1 MTETNKDYSKYF
13 VLIKEDEVRDWRPA
27 PRSFTT
33 RLFEAFVE
41 SDDQM
46 VEVKVEKLPEPEH
59 KEGSKVKSD
68 KKDSFASS
76 FYSWKKR
83 KKTQQLLKKLGIDEV
98 LLIRRG
104 ERIALKKRMKK

>member
-1 MTETNKDYSKYF
+1 MKDKKEYYSKYF
-13 VLIKEDEVRDWRPA
+13 VPIKEDAVRDWRPS
-27 PRSFTT
+27 PRSFNTK
-33 RLFEAFVE
+33 LFEAFVK
-41 SDDQM
+41 SNHQM
-46 VEVKVEKLPEPEH
+46 VEVQVEELPEPEH

-83 KKTQQLLKKLGIDEV
+83 KKTKQLLEKLGIDEV

-104 ERIALKKRMKK
+104 ERIALKKRMK

>member
-1 MTETNKDYSKYF
+1 MNETMKNYSKYF
-13 VLIKEDEVRDWRPA
+13 VPIKEDKVRDWRPT
-27 PRSFTT
+27 PRSFNTK
-33 RLFEAFVE
+33 LFEAFVE

-46 VEVKVEKLPEPEH
+46 VEVKVGELPEPEH

-83 KKTQQLLKKLGIDEV
+83 TKTKQLLEKLGINEV

-104 ERIALKKRMKK
+104 ERIALQKRMK